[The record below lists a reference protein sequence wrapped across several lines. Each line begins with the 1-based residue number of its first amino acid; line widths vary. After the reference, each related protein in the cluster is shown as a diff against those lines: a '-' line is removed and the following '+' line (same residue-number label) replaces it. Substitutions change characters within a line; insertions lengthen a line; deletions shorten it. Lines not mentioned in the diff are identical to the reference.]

1 MEFSYQAR
9 DNEGRLKTGT
19 VEANTEAGAFDVL
32 QNHGLIVIKILPV
45 SRVSI
50 LERVKF
56 FDRVSPK
63 DIVLFSRQLATLIN
77 AKVPIVQALT
87 ILQTQV
93 SSAKLKSVIGEIAQ
107 HVESGESLSS
117 ALARYPKVF
126 SSLYVNLTRAGEL
139 SGTMDESLGYLA
151 NQLEKDYDLRSKVIG
166 SLTYPLFIVGALLIV
181 GFLMFIY
188 VLPPLVSVLQESSV
202 DLPFTTRIL
211 IAVTHLLKNYWWA
224 IFAALIGLAVGV
236 RFYIQTAG
244 GRYVVDLL
252 KIKVPVFGPLFK
264 KIYMARFSRNLAT
277 LVAGGIPIVKA
288 LEAVADIIGNSI
300 YRDIVLEAADQ
311 VRNGK
316 SIASALTMHPEFPA
330 IVGQMTQIGEST
342 GRLTEILDKLA
353 MFYEKE
359 VDGVLKILTTLL
371 EPIIMMLLG
380 LAVAVMVAGILLPI
394 YKFSQCCIA

>member
-9 DNEGRLKTGT
+9 DSQGRLKTGT
-19 VEANTEAGAFDVL
+19 VEANTEVNAFDVL

-77 AKVPIVQALT
+77 AKVPIVQALN

-93 SSAKLKSVIGEIAQ
+93 SSAKLRSVIGEIAQ
-107 HVESGESLSS
+107 HVESGDSLSS
-117 ALARYPKVF
+117 ALARYPKIF

-166 SLTYPLFIVGALLIV
+166 SLTYPLFIVGALVIV

-202 DLPFTTRIL
+202 ELPITTRIL
-211 IAVTHLLKNYWWA
+211 IAVTYLIKGYWWLIIA
-224 IFAALIGLAVGV
+224 AVAGLIFGL
-236 RFYIQTAG
+236 RLYMHTAG
-244 GRYVVDLL
+244 GRYVVDLI

-316 SIASALTMHPEFPA
+316 GIASALTTHPEFPA

-353 MFYEKE
+353 IFYEKE

-394 YKFSQCCIA
+394 YNLASAA